1 MPDQP
6 AAEESVD
13 LNVNL
18 RYLCLVY
25 ENEEKIDALV
35 ERESELIAAENLD
48 YLGQLE
54 RSGHSIAAAKLQ
66 PAETAT
72 TIRVR
77 DGSVFISNGAARAKE
92 RLGAF
97 YLIDARDLNDA
108 IRIAA
113 KMPAASLGSIE
124 IRPLEECDFG

>member
-1 MPDQP
+1 M
-6 AAEESVD
+6 
-13 LNVNL
+13 NVNFQ
-18 RYLCLVY
+18 YLCLIY
-25 ENEEKIDALV
+25 EEQAKIDALA
-35 ERESELIAAENLD
+35 EAESESIAAEQLE
-48 YLGQLE
+48 YLGELE
-54 RSGHSIAAAKLQ
+54 RSGHSIAAARLQ

-77 DGSVFISNGAARAKE
+77 DGSVFISNCAAGAKE

-113 KMPAASLGSIE
+113 KMPGARLGWIDVL
-124 IRPLEECDFG
+124 PLVACDSG

>member
-1 MPDQP
+1 M
-6 AAEESVD
+6 
-13 LNVNL
+13 NL

-25 ENEEKIDALV
+25 EEQAKIDALA
-35 ERESELIAAENLD
+35 ERESESIAAEHLE
-48 YLGQLE
+48 YLGELE
-54 RSGHSIAAAKLQ
+54 RSGHSVAAARLQ

-77 DGSVFISNGAARAKE
+77 DGTVFISNGAAGATG

-97 YLIDARDLNDA
+97 YVIDARDLNDA

-113 KMPAASLGSIE
+113 KMPGARLGWIAVL
-124 IRPLEECDFG
+124 PLVPCDSG